1 MISIADYRH
10 RIPHIIPIITNNRQ
24 IIASKLDGM
33 INENFVL
40 SFSRNDIGLTGQ
52 DFYLSPSFFL

>member
-10 RIPHIIPIITNNRQ
+10 RIPHIIPMITNNRQ

-33 INENFVL
+33 INGNLVL
-40 SFSRNDIGLTGQ
+40 SFSRNDIGYRGKI
-52 DFYLSPSFFL
+52 SI